1 MRSARSEEGTAAAAD
16 GIKAR
21 DDRTREKEG
30 GGRFLDAH
38 LAAAAALCTAMR
50 SCRRLLSGSSVDTPL
65 MVIAPEAGHKYR
77 ILCEMG
83 NPPGPS
89 TFLLGPFLYFCV
101 LPSTPGSHR
110 HPHPHPPPPP
120 LLLLIDNPLEAFS
133 GPRRNLGSQLF
144 LSGEPVEAL
153 QSFPGFGLLLCSNRW
168 VFSSRQR

>member
-21 DDRTREKEG
+21 DDRAREKEG
-30 GGRFLDAH
+30 GGWFLDAH
-38 LAAAAALCTAMR
+38 LAAPAAAALCTAMR

-83 NPPGPS
+83 PLHLPFGTLPLLLRPPVYSWITS
-89 TFLLGPFLYFCV
+89 TSP
-101 LPSTPGSHR
+101 PP
-110 HPHPHPPPPP
+110 PPPPPP
-120 LLLLIDNPLEAFS
+120 LLFPIDNPLEAFS
-133 GPRRNLGSQLF
+133 GPRWNLGSQLF

-168 VFSSRQR
+168 VFPSRQR

>member
-50 SCRRLLSGSSVDTPL
+50 SCRR
-65 MVIAPEAGHKYR
+65 
-77 ILCEMG
+77 

-110 HPHPHPPPPP
+110 HPHPHPPPP

-144 LSGEPVEAL
+144 LSGEPAEAL

-168 VFSSRQR
+168 VFPSRQR